1 MPTSSRFF
9 SRQGILPRVA
19 FLLGCGFV
27 AIGSLSAEG
36 QESVLAQAPQEV
48 AAADDGA
55 DHFRLDEDPEREV
68 DRTLSENIQIS

>member
-1 MPTSSRFF
+1 MSLCARGCVRSPGLLRD
-9 SRQGILPRVA
+9 LPD
-19 FLLGCGFV
+19 G
-27 AIGSLSAEG
+27 
-36 QESVLAQAPQEV
+36 LA